1 MKKLICQNCSS
12 EIKWGTTTLD
22 LKRGSFET
30 KIKGV
35 PAQICKNC
43 GEVFIPGSIA
53 EPISDFAE
61 NTAAKIAKASKLLL
75 PI

>member
-1 MKKLICQNCSS
+1 MKNNFCPNCQNKIEWSKTVLS
-12 EIKWGTTTLD
+12 
-22 LKRGSFET
+22 LKRGDFEA

-43 GEVFIPGSIA
+43 REVFIPGSIA
-53 EPISDFAE
+53 EPLSEFAE
-61 NTAAKIAKASKLLL
+61 STAAKVEKASKSLI